1 MTEMF
6 RYPRVLMTTCAV
18 AACSS
23 AVSPDPDAA
32 NAFTSQGIVVGA
44 VRDTA
49 GRGVANA
56 VVCATAVFT
65 VSGTPVL
72 AVGQGPTNANGAYLV
87 PINLTFRAEV
97 RGALTVAAT
106 PAMASGLEPAYKPGL
121 TVLITTALPPAE
133 TTHVDLVVVGVQV
146 LAKATRTVVLNTF
159 PGVIERVNAKARLI
173 GYGYAPG
180 YRGLVATILLSQEGV
195 KLGILRG
202 SQLSDPSGLLQ
213 GGGKLHRH
221 IPLTTLPEVQ
231 RAPVRALL
239 KAALAAWK
247 ERSTV
252 GA

>member
-1 MTEMF
+1 VVTEMF

-133 TTHVDLVVVGVQV
+133 TTHVDLVVVKGTPSSGVFCV
-146 LAKATRTVVLNTF
+146 SG
-159 PGVIERVNAKARLI
+159 PGQHN
-173 GYGYAPG
+173 
-180 YRGLVATILLSQEGV
+180 
-195 KLGILRG
+195 
-202 SQLSDPSGLLQ
+202 
-213 GGGKLHRH
+213 
-221 IPLTTLPEVQ
+221 VQ
-231 RAPVRALL
+231 
-239 KAALAAWK
+239 
-247 ERSTV
+247 
-252 GA
+252 